1 MSNTMIQNKGL
12 SNKKS
17 IVVAFIEILTDV
29 CYHSKTIFKL
39 CHIDGYINY
48 NQYS

>member
-1 MSNTMIQNKGL
+1 MIQNKGL

-29 CYHSKTIFKL
+29 CYHSKIFS
-39 CHIDGYINY
+39 NY
-48 NQYS
+48 AT